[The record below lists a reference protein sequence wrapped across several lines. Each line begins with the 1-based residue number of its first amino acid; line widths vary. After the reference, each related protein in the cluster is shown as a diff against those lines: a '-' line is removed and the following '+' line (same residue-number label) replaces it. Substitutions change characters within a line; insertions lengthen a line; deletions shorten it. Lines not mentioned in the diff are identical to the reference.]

1 MAAPRICIRAG
12 SVLFKACARALPKR
26 LEEDRD
32 VDGELTSPLP
42 VDLLDDWHG
51 RPNNRALHVAR
62 GIFDAR
68 CHPTPAKKPPLAA
81 ATPDSF
87 K

>member
-1 MAAPRICIRAG
+1 MP
-12 SVLFKACARALPKR
+12 VLFKACARALPRR
-26 LEEDRD
+26 LEEDGD

-42 VDLLDDWHG
+42 VDLLDDWHH

-62 GIFDAR
+62 GILYVR
-68 CHPTPAKKPPLAA
+68 RRPVPAKKPPLDAT
-81 ATPDSF
+81 TPDSF